1 MALKDELGERGYP
14 LWDAWS
20 ATSTKYAGSADT
32 GKKWQSFKGSG
43 VHIETLFWNALE
55 MGYKPKPLP
64 RELRDFIIT
73 PGGTMDCRPIAAET
87 QKKTSDPS
95 PDNYI
100 PGLVGMIAR
109 HILASSVYPLPP
121 LALGAAIALAG
132 AVMANKVKTDTGLH
146 TNFYTLGVA
155 DSGGGKDHARR
166 VCRAILARAGLL
178 NIEIGIPKSG
188 AGLLSGV
195 RKAGSG
201 GLMLLDEFGKYLK
214 SIAGAKA
221 SSFEAEITK
230 IMMELY
236 TSAGSVFSGM
246 EYADHDGKMPRQQII
261 SPCLSMYPVTT
272 PDRFYEAMTKGDALD
287 GFIAR
292 FMVFECDA
300 YPVEPVK
307 PAVQAEDIP
316 QPLLNIIQRWRMH
329 AGAGGEGSMGDA
341 ATPAPTVIPCDN
353 EAAALLD
360 DYTLRMRY
368 AWEQERRKGSG
379 LHAIYA
385 RLAEQARKLTLIAH
399 EGDCITEME
408 ASWAIAVTDDCGA
421 RMARI
426 IRQNVADN
434 EQERNVKRI
443 LNIVADL
450 CEKSENGYAAHTDLV
465 RRTTNIRR
473 NDRRDIIEDLV
484 SSGKIDKFEGESDKP
499 GPRPLFYKVL

>member
-1 MALKDELGERGYP
+1 
-14 LWDAWS
+14 
-20 ATSTKYAGSADT
+20 
-32 GKKWQSFKGSG
+32 
-43 VHIETLFWNALE
+43 
-55 MGYKPKPLP
+55 MGYRPKPLP
-64 RELRDFIIT
+64 QREWRDFVAA
-73 PGGTMDCRPIAAET
+73 PGGTMEGGPVTPEA
-87 QKKTSDPS
+87 QKKTPGDG
-95 PDNYI
+95 PDTYI
-100 PGLVGMIAR
+100 PGLVGLIAR

-132 AVMANKVKTDTGLH
+132 AVMANKVKTETGLH

-166 VCRAILARAGLL
+166 VCRAILAKAGLL
-178 NIEIGIPKSG
+178 NMEIGIPKSG

-214 SIAGAKA
+214 SIAGSKA
-221 SSFEAEITK
+221 ASHEAEITK

-236 TSAGSVFSGM
+236 TSTGSIFSGM
-246 EYADHDGKMPRQQII
+246 EYADHDGKMPRQQIV
-261 SPCLSMYPVTT
+261 SPCLSMYRVTT

-300 YPVEPVK
+300 YPVEPVR
-307 PAVQAEDIP
+307 PAVRAEDVP
-316 QPLLNIIQRWRMH
+316 QPLLNVIQRWRMH
-329 AGAGGEGSMGDA
+329 GGAGSMGEAGTPEA
-341 ATPAPTVIPCDN
+341 AVVPCDG
-353 EAAALLD
+353 EASALLD

-368 AWEQERRKGSG
+368 TWEQERRKGSG

-385 RLAEQARKLTLIAH
+385 RLAEQARKLALIAH
-399 EGDCITEME
+399 EGECVTETE
-408 ASWAIAVTDDCGA
+408 AAWAVTVTDDCRA
-421 RMARI
+421 RLARI
-426 IRQNVADN
+426 VRQNVADN

-450 CEKSENGYAAHTDLV
+450 CEKSGSGYAAHTDLV

-473 NDRRDIIEDLV
+473 SDRRDIIEDLV
-484 SSGKIDKFEGESDKP
+484 SSGKIDKFEREGDRP